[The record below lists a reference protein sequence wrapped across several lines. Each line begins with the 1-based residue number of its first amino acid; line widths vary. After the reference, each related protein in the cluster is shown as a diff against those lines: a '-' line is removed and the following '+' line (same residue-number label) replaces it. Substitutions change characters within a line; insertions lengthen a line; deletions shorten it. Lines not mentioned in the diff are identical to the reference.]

1 MVYKRFRLQVV
12 GRVLLLAGTI
22 FLLFQLLYQT
32 SWHATIVIV
41 ATLGLY
47 QIFSLL
53 QYVEKTNRDLS
64 RFFDAIKHGDFS
76 QSFTGAGLGSAFDE
90 LKAAFSEVFA
100 RFQQARAEKEEH
112 YRYLQTVVQHVGIGL
127 ISFQQN
133 GEIEL
138 MNTAARRLLR
148 APTAKNLHALESFSK
163 PLVEKL
169 LRMRSGER
177 TLVKVDDRNEVLQL
191 ALHATEL
198 KMREQRYTLVSLQNI
213 QSELEEKELEAWQKL
228 IRVLTHE
235 IMNSV
240 TPIASLAST
249 INDLLGANGRPRR
262 EEAAAGLDTEVAQD
276 VREAVQTI
284 QKRSEGLLHFVEAY
298 RNLAR
303 IPKPNFK
310 IFPVKSLLQNV
321 QQLMRAHAGA
331 NAIDL
336 QVLITPESLEVTADP
351 ELIEQVLINLL
362 LNAIQAVEHRPQPK
376 IELRAR
382 LDARGRVLVQIA
394 DNGPGILPE
403 VMDKI
408 FIPFFTT
415 KPGGSGI
422 GLSLSR
428 QIMRQHRGT
437 ISVHSQPE
445 KETVFTLRF

>member
-12 GRVLLLAGTI
+12 SRVLLLAGAL
-22 FLLFQLLYQT
+22 FLLFYLLYRT
-32 SWHATIVIV
+32 SLHATIVIV
-41 ATLGLY
+41 AGLCLY
-47 QIFSLL
+47 QIYSLL
-53 QYVEKTNRDLS
+53 HYVEKTNRDLS
-64 RFFDAIKHGDFS
+64 RFFDAIKHSDFS
-76 QSFTGAGLGSAFDE
+76 QSFTGAGLGSAFDQ
-90 LKAAFSEVFA
+90 LKAAFSEVIA
-100 RFQQARAEKEEH
+100 KFQQARAEKEEH

-127 ISFQQN
+127 ISFQPS

-148 APTAKNLHALESFSK
+148 APTAKNIHALESYNK
-163 PLVEKL
+163 PLVERL
-169 LRMRSGER
+169 LQLRSGER
-177 TLVKVDDRNEVLQL
+177 ALEKVDDRNEILQL

-249 INDLLGANGRPRR
+249 VNDLLTTNGSRNGEGP
-262 EEAAAGLDTEVAQD
+262 GTETMQD
-276 VREAVQTI
+276 VQGAVQTI
-284 QKRSEGLLHFVEAY
+284 QKRSEGLLHFVDAY
-298 RNLAR
+298 RNLTR
-303 IPKPNFK
+303 IPKPNFQ
-310 IFPVKSLLQNV
+310 IFPVKELLCGV
-321 QQLMRAHAGA
+321 QQLMRAQVAA
-331 NAIDL
+331 NAIEL
-336 QVLITPESLEVTADP
+336 RVAITPESLEVTADP
-351 ELIEQVLINLL
+351 ELVEQILINLL
-362 LNAIQAVEHRPQPK
+362 LNAIQAVEHRPNAK
-376 IELRAR
+376 IELRSR
-382 LDARGRVLVQIA
+382 LDDRGRVLLQIA

-428 QIMRQHRGT
+428 QIMRLHRGT
-437 ISVHSQPE
+437 ISVRSQPE
-445 KETVFTLRF
+445 AETVFTLRF